1 MKRLLKI
8 IIPILLV
15 VLLLAGALLFL
26 LVFRPD
32 ITQEFFM
39 NRADAALAEGNYS
52 SAVTNYRRAGIVSS
66 DNPELALKLA
76 QAYEGS
82 GNFTKAEYTWLPPSL
97 PIPKNWTCIWPCPG
111 SMLPRTS
118 CWTPIRC

>member
-39 NRADAALAEGNYS
+39 NRADAALANGNYS
-52 SAVTNYRRAGIVSS
+52 KAVTNYRRAGIVSS
-66 DNPELALKLA
+66 DKPELALKLA

-82 GNFTKAEYTWLPPSL
+82 GNFTKAEYTLVTAITANPEEL
-97 PIPKNWTCIWPCPG
+97 D
-111 SMLPRTS
+111 L
-118 CWTPIRC
+118 